1 VSWIE
6 IAGYVASALVF
17 STFYMKTMIPL
28 RCAAIASN
36 VAFITYGYF
45 GHLRPVLL
53 LHVLLLPLNVVRLV
67 QMRRL
72 IAAIQEASRGDL
84 SFASMAPYMTSERFG
99 GGQVLFRQGDPA
111 DKLYVL
117 CSGQI
122 VVPEL
127 GTSLTG
133 QGTLIGEI
141 GIFAPSGRRTASAIA
156 QRETQVLTLTADKV
170 LQLYYQNPAF
180 GLHLLRL
187 VVRRLLDAPVPLSA
201 GGDPRRRA
209 PCDDIPSA

>member
-1 VSWIE
+1 MSWIE

-28 RCAAIASN
+28 RSAAIASN

-72 IAAIQEASRGDL
+72 SAAIQEASRGDL

-99 GGQVLFRQGDPA
+99 DGDVLFRQGETA
-111 DKLYVL
+111 GKLYVL
-117 CSGQI
+117 VSGK
-122 VVPEL
+122 VVLPEL
-127 GTSLTG
+127 RTSLTE
-133 QGTLIGEI
+133 QGTVIGEI
-141 GIFAPSGRRTASAIA
+141 GIFAPSGQRTASAIA
-156 QRETQVLTLTADKV
+156 QGETQVLTLTADKV
-170 LQLYYQNPAF
+170 LQLYFQNPAF

-187 VVRRLLDAPVPLSA
+187 VVRRLLPDAAAPAARDVSA
-201 GGDPRRRA
+201 ASP
-209 PCDDIPSA
+209 

>member
-1 VSWIE
+1 MSWIE

-72 IAAIQEASRGDL
+72 SAAIQEASRGDL

-99 GGQVLFRQGDPA
+99 DGDVLFRQGEPA
-111 DKLYVL
+111 DKLYILSSGKIVL
-117 CSGQI
+117 
-122 VVPEL
+122 PERR
-127 GTSLTG
+127 TTLTE
-133 QGTLIGEI
+133 QGTVIGEI
-141 GIFAPSGRRTASAIA
+141 GIFAPSGQRTGSAIA
-156 QRETQVLTLTADKV
+156 LGETQVLTLTADKV
-170 LQLYYQNPAF
+170 LQLYFQNPTF

-187 VVRRLLDAPVPLSA
+187 VVRRLLPDGAVQAARGVSATAP
-201 GGDPRRRA
+201 
-209 PCDDIPSA
+209 